1 MNEGTV
7 IKTGIQG
14 LDDILLGGIPRENL
28 IVVQGE
34 SGAGKT
40 LFGTEFIYRGISE
53 FDEPGMIVVFETSA
67 QKLIRDAA
75 AMGWDLEELQA
86 RRKLQIV
93 FTSPEVLE
101 QEVRSPDSLLLETAA
116 EIGAKRIFIDGI
128 GLLGQ
133 AIFNGVAPQAAR
145 PSSYR
150 ELLQQLIEAL
160 NRENLTAML
169 SHEIAT
175 FTEKQVT
182 LEAANFLADT
192 VIRLTTRTR
201 GGRVQRSLEIVKSR
215 GQDYDSGQH
224 TLKIKSGSGLE
235 IYRRVQAPLRRNI
248 TQPTS
253 MARRSI
259 IGVDA
264 LDDLMGGGIFDGS
277 TTMVIGV
284 SGVGKTVLGTQ
295 LLREGV
301 LRSSSSSSS
310 SSSSRSGLLVSLD
323 EHPAQILRNSA
334 TLGLNLQ
341 EQVDAG
347 EIHILFES
355 PQELEI
361 DVHFAQI
368 VKLVE
373 KHNIQRLVID
383 GMTSYSTALA
393 DNALYRDFFHALV
406 AYSKSRLMSTFFN
419 YENPEFLGVSTF
431 MPDFPVSSIVDNIIL
446 LSLVE
451 LNSSLRRCI
460 TVVKSRGSAH
470 QFDSREYV
478 IREGGIHL
486 LPKDEIAPVQ
496 VPLSQYSSVLSRAP
510 TRFNTRIVNP
520 LLALQNSE

>member
-1 MNEGTV
+1 MNEDAL

-14 LDDILLGGIPRENL
+14 LDEILLGGIPRENL

-34 SGAGKT
+34 RGAGKT
-40 LFGTEFIYRGISE
+40 LFGTEFIYRGITE

-67 QKLIRDAA
+67 HKLVRDAA
-75 AMGWDLEELQA
+75 AMGWNLEELQA
-86 RRKLQIV
+86 LKKLQIV

-128 GLLGQ
+128 GLL
-133 AIFNGVAPQAAR
+133 NRSLLHGVSAPAAR
-145 PSSYR
+145 PASYR

-160 NRENLTAML
+160 ARENLTAL
-169 SHEIAT
+169 LTHEIASCADG
-175 FTEKQVT
+175 QPT
-182 LEAANFLADT
+182 LEATNFLADT
-192 VIRLTTRTR
+192 VIRLTMKTNNR
-201 GGRVQRSLEIVKSR
+201 RVHRSLEIVKSR
-215 GQDYDSGQH
+215 GQDYDSGEH
-224 TLKIKSGSGLE
+224 TLRIRSGSGLE
-235 IYRRVQAPLRRNI
+235 VFRRVQAPLRRDI
-248 TQPTS
+248 MQPTS
-253 MARRSI
+253 TARRSV

-301 LRSSSSSSS
+301 LRSSRGSNYDSG
-310 SSSSRSGLLVSLD
+310 RGLLVSLD

-341 EQVDAG
+341 EQVDSG

-355 PQELEI
+355 PQELDI

-368 VKLVE
+368 VQLVE
-373 KHNIQRLVID
+373 KNQIQRLVID

-419 YENPEFLGVSTF
+419 YENPEFLGISTF

-451 LNSSLRRCI
+451 VNSSLRRCI

-478 IREGGIHL
+478 IRQGGIHL
-486 LPKDEIAPVQ
+486 LPRDEVVEMQA
-496 VPLSQYSSVLSRAP
+496 PLSRYSSVLSRAP
-510 TRFNTRIVNP
+510 TRFSTRIVNP
-520 LLALQNSE
+520 VLSSLQSSE